1 MMKKSTLNRVNQKI
15 KDFTKAPFRG
25 LGVTVVLFLLLA
37 SSCGGGK
44 KKLETEDKKKQLA
57 EYKTQLKDLT
67 GKIEL
72 LERDIAKLDT
82 SFHVAQKTKLIT
94 VEELKKQDFK
104 HFIEVQGNVDAE
116 ENVMALNQQPGIVTS
131 INVKVGD
138 HVSKGQ
144 ILGLTQTT
152 SAIEDQVRSTE
163 TQVALAKTAFEKQS
177 HLWEQKIGSEIQ
189 FLQAKTQ
196 KEAAE
201 SGLAGLKKQLE
212 MTKIIAPISGTVDA
226 VNLRIGDM
234 AAPSQLMP
242 GIRIINEQNLKVK
255 AKLADSDFGKVKQ
268 SDKIDVEFPDI
279 NRTTQTSVS
288 YVSKTID
295 PRSRTFSLE
304 AKLNNAHGEY
314 GANMIAKL
322 KINDALLKN
331 VLLVPTNVIQKSTEG
346 KYVLIAVDEKGV
358 KVAHKKMIDTGAE
371 YDGRTVITKGLD
383 EGDQIITFGYSEVV
397 DGQRIEY

>member
-1 MMKKSTLNRVNQKI
+1 MKFQKLVMI
-15 KDFTKAPFRG
+15 AAVVSLLSACTENEKK
-25 LGVTVVLFLLLA
+25 TV
-37 SSCGGGK
+37 
-44 KKLETEDKKKQLA
+44 EEKKKQLA
-57 EYKTQLKDLT
+57 EYKTQVKEVN
-67 GKIEL
+67 GKIET
-72 LERDIAKLDT
+72 LEKEIAKLDT
-82 SFHVAQKTKLIT
+82 SFHIVQKTKLIT

-104 HFIEVQGNVDAE
+104 HYIEVQGNVDAE
-116 ENVMALNQQPGIVTS
+116 ENITALNQQPGIVTA

-138 HVSKGQ
+138 HVTKGQ

-152 SAIEDQVRSTE
+152 AALEDQVRSTE

-177 HLWEQKIGSEIQ
+177 NLWEQKIGSEIQ

-201 SGLAGLKKQLE
+201 SGLAALKKQLE

-226 VNLRIGDM
+226 VNLRVGDM

-242 GIRIINEQNLKVK
+242 GIRIINEGSLKVK

-268 SDKIDVEFPDI
+268 NDQIQVEFPDI
-279 NRTTQTSVS
+279 NKSIQTTVS

-304 AKLNNAHGEY
+304 AKLNNDKGEY

-322 KINDALLKN
+322 KINDAVMKN
-331 VLLVPTNVIQKSTEG
+331 VLLVPTNVIQKSTDG
-346 KYVLIAVDEKGV
+346 NYVLVATVENGV
-358 KVAHKKMIDTGAE
+358 KTAHKKMVTTGSDYE
-371 YDGRTVITKGLD
+371 GKTVITKGLE

-397 DGQRIEY
+397 DGQRIDY

>member
-1 MMKKSTLNRVNQKI
+1 MKFQRLV
-15 KDFTKAPFRG
+15 FVMLVA
-25 LGVTVVLFLLLA
+25 GVLA
-37 SSCGGGK
+37 SCGDAEK
-44 KKLETEDKKKQLA
+44 KNSADDKKKQLA
-57 EYKTQLKDLT
+57 EYKTQLKEIA

-72 LERDIAKLDT
+72 LEKEIAKLDT
-82 SFHVAQKTKLIT
+82 SFHVEQKTKLIT
-94 VEELKKQDFK
+94 VEALKKQDFK
-104 HFIEVQGNVDAE
+104 HYIEVQGNVDAE
-116 ENVMALNQQPGIVTS
+116 ENVIALNQQPGIVTA

-152 SAIEDQVRSTE
+152 SALEDQVRSTE
-163 TQVALAKTAFEKQS
+163 TQVALAKTAFEKQER
-177 HLWEQKIGSEIQ
+177 LWEQKIGSEIQ

-201 SGLAGLKKQLE
+201 SGLAALKKQLE

-242 GIRIINEQNLKVK
+242 GIRIINEGSLKVK
-255 AKLADSDFGKVKQ
+255 AKLADSDFGKIK
-268 SDKIDVEFPDI
+268 SNDKIEVEFPDI
-279 NRTTQTSVS
+279 NKTEITSVS

-304 AKLNNAHGEY
+304 AKLNNSRNEY

-322 KINDALLKN
+322 KINDAVLKN
-331 VLLVPTNVIQKSTEG
+331 VLLVPTNIIQKSTDG
-346 KYVLIAVDEKGV
+346 RYVLVAVEEKGV
-358 KVAHKKMIDTGAE
+358 KVAHKKMVETGAD
-371 YDGRTVITKGLD
+371 YDGKTVITKGLE

-397 DGQRIEY
+397 DGQRIEF